1 MSLIRDIRTDY
12 TKGEL
17 SHDAMLDCP
26 AEQLAL
32 WIEDATMEG
41 VSDPNAFCLSTLR
54 DGGMPTG
61 RIVLARGVNES
72 GIVFYTNKQSS
83 KGDEIEKSSKVSATF
98 FWRTM
103 QRQARLSGV
112 VKHLSDSDSD
122 VYFASRPRASQIGAW
137 ASDQSSTLSSRKE
150 LEEKY
155 ADFEVKFDGIKVPRP
170 PHWGGY
176 IIEIL
181 DAEFWQGRASRL
193 HDRVRYDKVGSG
205 WKKVLLQP

>member
-1 MSLIRDIRTDY
+1 MSSIRDIRIDY
-12 TKGEL
+12 TKGVL
-17 SHDAMLDCP
+17 SLGDLLDCP

-32 WIEDATMEG
+32 WIEDATSEG
-41 VSDPNAFCLSTLR
+41 VGDPNAFCLSTLK

-61 RIVLARGVNES
+61 RIVLARGVDAS

-83 KGDEIEKSSKVSATF
+83 KGDEIKKISKASATF
-98 FWRTM
+98 FWQSM
-103 QRQARLSGV
+103 QRQARFSGV
-112 VKHLSDSDSD
+112 VKNLSESDSDA
-122 VYFASRPRASQIGAW
+122 YFASRPRASQIGAW

-155 ADFEVKFDGIKVPRP
+155 ADFEAKFDGIEVPRP

-176 IIEIL
+176 IIEII

-193 HDRVRYDKVGSG
+193 HDRVRYEKEGSG

>member
-1 MSLIRDIRTDY
+1 
-12 TKGEL
+12 
-17 SHDAMLDCP
+17 
-26 AEQLAL
+26 
-32 WIEDATMEG
+32 
-41 VSDPNAFCLSTLR
+41 
-54 DGGMPTG
+54 
-61 RIVLARGVNES
+61 
-72 GIVFYTNKQSS
+72 
-83 KGDEIEKSSKVSATF
+83 
-98 FWRTM
+98 M
-103 QRQARLSGV
+103 QRQARFSGV

-155 ADFEVKFDGIKVPRP
+155 ADFEVKFEGIKVSRP

-176 IIEIL
+176 KIEIA

-193 HDRVRYDKVGSG
+193 HDRVRYDKEGSG

>member
-1 MSLIRDIRTDY
+1 MSSIRDIRTDY

-17 SHDAMLDCP
+17 SLGDLHDCP
-26 AEQLAL
+26 AKQLAL
-32 WIEDATMEG
+32 WIEDATSEG
-41 VSDPNAFCLSTLR
+41 FGDPNAFCLSTLR

-61 RIVLARGVNES
+61 RIVLARGVDAS

-83 KGDEIEKSSKVSATF
+83 KGDEIEKSSKASATF
-98 FWRTM
+98 FWQVM
-103 QRQARLSGV
+103 QRQARYSGI
-112 VKHLSDSDSD
+112 VKHLSDSESD
-122 VYFASRPRASQIGAW
+122 AYFASRPRASQIGAW

-155 ADFEVKFDGIKVPRP
+155 ADFEAKFDGIDVPRP
-170 PHWGGY
+170 THWGGY
-176 IIEIL
+176 VIEII

-193 HDRVRYDKVGSG
+193 HDRVRYEKEGSG

>member
-1 MSLIRDIRTDY
+1 VSSIRDIRTDY

-17 SHDAMLDCP
+17 CLDSMLDCP
-26 AEQLAL
+26 VEQLAL
-32 WIEDATMEG
+32 WIEEATNEG
-41 VSDPNAFCLSTLR
+41 VGDPNAFCLSTLR
-54 DGGMPTG
+54 EGGMPTG
-61 RIVLARGVNES
+61 RIVLARGVDAS

-83 KGDEIEKSSKVSATF
+83 KGDEIEKSSKASATF
-98 FWRTM
+98 FWQPM
-103 QRQARLSGV
+103 QRQARFSGV
-112 VKHLSDSDSD
+112 VKNLSDSESD
-122 VYFASRPRASQIGAW
+122 AYFASRPRASQIGAW

-155 ADFEVKFDGIKVPRP
+155 AEFEAKFEGVEVPRP

-176 IIEIL
+176 VIEIA

-193 HDRVRYDKVGSG
+193 HDRVRYDKEGSG

>member
-1 MSLIRDIRTDY
+1 VSSIRDIRTDY

-17 SHDAMLDCP
+17 SLDSMLDCP
-26 AEQLAL
+26 LEQLSL
-32 WIEDATMEG
+32 WIEEATNEG
-41 VSDPNAFCLSTLR
+41 VGDPNAFCLSTLR
-54 DGGMPTG
+54 EGGMPTG
-61 RIVLARGVNES
+61 RIVLARGVDAS

-83 KGDEIEKSSKVSATF
+83 KGDEIDMHSKASATF

-103 QRQARLSGV
+103 QRQARFSGV
-112 VKHLSDSDSD
+112 VKHLSESDSD
-122 VYFASRPRASQIGAW
+122 AYFASRPRASQIGAW

-155 ADFEVKFDGIKVPRP
+155 AEFEAKFEGVEVPRP

-176 IIEIL
+176 VIEIA

-193 HDRVRYDKVGSG
+193 HDRVRYDKEGSG

>member
-1 MSLIRDIRTDY
+1 MSSIRDIRTDY

-17 SHDAMLDCP
+17 SLDSMLDCP
-26 AEQLAL
+26 LEQLAL
-32 WIEDATMEG
+32 WIEEATNEG
-41 VSDPNAFCLSTLR
+41 VGDPNAFCLSTLR
-54 DGGMPTG
+54 EGGMPTG
-61 RIVLARGVNES
+61 RIVLARGVDAS

-83 KGDEIEKSSKVSATF
+83 KGDEIDMHSKASATF

-103 QRQARLSGV
+103 QRQARFSGV
-112 VKHLSDSDSD
+112 VKHLSESDSD
-122 VYFASRPRASQIGAW
+122 AYFASRPRASQIGAW
-137 ASDQSSTLSSRKE
+137 ASDQSSILSSRKE

-155 ADFEVKFDGIKVPRP
+155 AEFEAKFEGVEVPRP

-176 IIEIL
+176 VIEIA

-193 HDRVRYDKVGSG
+193 HDRVRYDKEGSG

>member
-1 MSLIRDIRTDY
+1 MSSIRDIRTDY

-17 SHDAMLDCP
+17 SLGDLLDCP

-32 WIEDATMEG
+32 WIEEATSEG
-41 VSDPNAFCLSTLR
+41 IGDPNAFCLSTLR
-54 DGGMPTG
+54 EGGMPTG
-61 RIVLARGVNES
+61 RIVLARGVDES

-112 VKHLSDSDSD
+112 VKHLSESDSD
-122 VYFASRPRASQIGAW
+122 AYFASRPKASQIGAW

-155 ADFEVKFDGIKVPRP
+155 AAFEAKFDGIEVPRP

-176 IIEIL
+176 VIEIA

-193 HDRVRYDKVGSG
+193 HDRVRYDKEGSC

>member
-1 MSLIRDIRTDY
+1 MNSQ
-12 TKGEL
+12 EL
-17 SHDAMLDCP
+17 PWGIKRVNGGVDA
-26 AEQLAL
+26 
-32 WIEDATMEG
+32 
-41 VSDPNAFCLSTLR
+41 
-54 DGGMPTG
+54 
-61 RIVLARGVNES
+61 S

-83 KGDEIEKSSKVSATF
+83 KGDEIEKSSKASATF
-98 FWRTM
+98 FWRPM
-103 QRQARLSGV
+103 QRQARFSGV

-150 LEEKY
+150 LEKKY

>member
-1 MSLIRDIRTDY
+1 MSSIRDIRTDY

-17 SHDAMLDCP
+17 SLDSMLDCP
-26 AEQLAL
+26 LEQLSL
-32 WIEDATMEG
+32 WIEEATNEG
-41 VSDPNAFCLSTLR
+41 VGDPNAFCLSTLR
-54 DGGMPTG
+54 EGGMPTG
-61 RIVLARGVNES
+61 RIVLARGVDAS

-83 KGDEIEKSSKVSATF
+83 KGDEIDMHSKASATF

-103 QRQARLSGV
+103 QRQARFSGV
-112 VKHLSDSDSD
+112 VKHLSESDSD
-122 VYFASRPRASQIGAW
+122 AYFASRPRASQIGAW

-155 ADFEVKFDGIKVPRP
+155 AEFEAKFEGVEVPRP

-176 IIEIL
+176 VIEIA

-193 HDRVRYDKVGSG
+193 HDRVRYDKEGSG